1 MAQVITCPNCE
12 EEIVVDESTLT
23 IEDAANNLLRR
34 YHGGSPSAGDVARLS
49 DRLRELLV
57 TEFGV
62 SQGRVS

>member
-34 YHGGSPSAGDVARLS
+34 YCGGSPSAGDVARLS

-62 SQGRVS
+62 SQARVS

>member
-12 EEIVVDESTLT
+12 EEIIVDESSLT
-23 IEDAANNLLRR
+23 IEDAANNLLTR
-34 YHGGSPSAGDVARLS
+34 YCGEKPSVGDVARLS

-62 SQGRVS
+62 SQARVG